1 MILKDLFI
9 AFSAGFV
16 GIFAF
21 APFSLKFLI
30 FISYGYIIYILIN
43 NKKRLFLKLFFWGIS
58 HWGFGMSWII
68 VSVYYYGETSIAV
81 ASTIYILLTIILSLV
96 FTCPLLLIKY
106 INNKIGNYDQ
116 IKQALLVSSL
126 LLISEFSREIFLNG
140 VPWLIPGNVFLD
152 TYAQNI
158 YPILGAAFGSYLI
171 YFITSIVI
179 TNTNNKK
186 VSFLF
191 LVIGIVLMFPQ
202 KFVQQNG
209 EIPISIIQ
217 PSSDPF
223 DKYKPGYYSFIEN
236 NLLDLIKKSST
247 ESKMV
252 VIPEAELPYPTND
265 YRFNSFIEKTK
276 IKDRLV
282 MGAWFIDN
290 NELFN
295 TIYYP
300 KKEILYKKVHLVPF
314 GEYIPFITKLRG
326 LIDFFDLPMSNVIP
340 GPELQENMR
349 LIQDYEVAT
358 PICFDIAF
366 PNTVRKM
373 NISSFL
379 IINISNDTW
388 FGDSIGPYHHLS
400 KARIRAIENNK
411 WLIRA
416 TNNGFSAIIDNN
428 GTIVDKTK
436 KNITGILE
444 GKVNLIGERSIFNKF
459 GYYLTKILPF
469 LMILVLLIN
478 RLCTLRKNLS
488 QS

>member
-30 FISYGYIIYILIN
+30 FISYGYIIYILIK
-43 NKKRLFLKLFFWGIS
+43 NKKRLFLKLFFWGIG

-68 VSVYYYGETSIAV
+68 VSVYYYGETSIAT
-81 ASTIYILLTIILSLV
+81 ASIIYILLTIILSLV
-96 FTCPLLLIKY
+96 FTCPLLFIQY
-106 INNKIGNYDQ
+106 INNKIGNDDKN
-116 IKQALLVSSL
+116 KQALLVSSL
-126 LLISEFSREIFLNG
+126 LLISEFSREFLLNG

-179 TNTNNKK
+179 ANSSNKK
-186 VSFLF
+186 FLF
-191 LVIGIVLMFPQ
+191 LFFAIGILLMIPQ
-202 KFVQQNG
+202 KTVQQNG

-247 ESKMV
+247 GSKMV

-265 YRFNSFIEKTK
+265 FRFKAFIEKTK
-276 IKDRLV
+276 IKDKLV
-282 MGAWFIDN
+282 MGAWFFDN
-290 NELFN
+290 NQLYN

-300 KKEILYKKVHLVPF
+300 NKEILYKKTHLVPF
-314 GEYIPFITKLRG
+314 GEYIPFISKLRG
-326 LIDFFDLPMSNVIP
+326 LIDFFDLPMSNVTP
-340 GPELQENMR
+340 GPKLQDNMR
-349 LIQDYEVAT
+349 LINDYEVAT

-379 IINISNDTW
+379 MINISNDTW
-388 FGDSIGPYHHLS
+388 FGDSIGPYHHLN

-411 WLIRA
+411 WVIRA

-428 GTIVDKTK
+428 GTIVSKTE
-436 KNITGILE
+436 KNVTGVLE
-444 GKVNLIGERSIFNKF
+444 GKVNLVGERSIFNKF

-469 LMILVLLIN
+469 LILLVLLIN
-478 RLCTLRKNLS
+478 RSCILRKNLY